1 MKCGVC
7 SSLSDLEW
15 GRRSDRKQHAK
26 LRGPFLVGP
35 KKNVVMGYLIS
46 CCRVIYNINPNL
58 PVSSLSWMSAKD
70 RHLHSFLVIFS
81 WSSKSCDLN
90 VLLQGRKS
98 HFDVVVF
105 LFDFGI
111 RVNLL
116 YVSPAT
122 FRLAKSSAV
131 TPSDWSAFNNDVPVV
146 TLCHQ
151 TAVFD
156 QNSWRWRGT

>member
-1 MKCGVC
+1 M
-7 SSLSDLEW
+7 
-15 GRRSDRKQHAK
+15 
-26 LRGPFLVGP
+26 GP
-35 KKNVVMGYLIS
+35 KKNVVMRYLIS

-58 PVSSLSWMSAKD
+58 PVSSLCWMSAKD
-70 RHLHSFLVIFS
+70 RHLHSFLVISS

-90 VLLQGRKS
+90 VFLQGGKS

-105 LFDFGI
+105 LLYFSI

-116 YVSPAT
+116 YASPAA
-122 FRLAKSSAV
+122 FLLRASSVV
-131 TPSDWSAFNNDVPVV
+131 TQSNWSAFDNDVPFV

-156 QNSWRWRGT
+156 QSSRRAGGT

>member
-1 MKCGVC
+1 M
-7 SSLSDLEW
+7 SDLEW
-15 GRRSDRKQHAK
+15 GKRSDRKQHGK
-26 LRGPFLVGP
+26 LGGPFLVGP

-70 RHLHSFLVIFS
+70 CHLHSFLVISS
-81 WSSKSCDLN
+81 WSSKSCDLD
-90 VLLQGRKS
+90 VFLQGGKS

-105 LFDFGI
+105 LLYFSI
-111 RVNLL
+111 KVNLL
-116 YVSPAT
+116 YASPAAFLLRT
-122 FRLAKSSAV
+122 SS
-131 TPSDWSAFNNDVPVV
+131 SLIWCDWSAFYNGVPFV

-156 QNSWRWRGT
+156 QSSWR